1 MKKFLRSSN
10 DVTIA
15 LMRLVLG
22 VVFFAHGSQKAM
34 GWFGGYGWNA
44 TMHMFTDMMH
54 IPAFFAACAIL
65 AEFVG
70 GILLIIGLFSRLAAL
85 GIAIVMMVA
94 ILKVHLHNGLLGS
107 PQGAGFEHPL
117 VCLALA
123 ILIVMK
129 GGGALS
135 LDRLFARETS
145 APKPATVSA

>member
-1 MKKFLRSSN
+1 MKAFLRSSN

-22 VVFFAHGSQKAM
+22 IVFFAHGSQKAL
-34 GWFGGYGWNA
+34 GWFGGYGWNG
-44 TMHMFTDMMH
+44 TMQAFTGMLH
-54 IPAFFAACAIL
+54 IPAFFVACAIL

-70 GILLIIGLFSRLAAL
+70 GILLILGLFSRVAAL

-107 PQGAGFEHPL
+107 AQAPGFEHPL

-123 ILIVMK
+123 VLIIMK

-135 LDRLFARETS
+135 IDRFLARETEEY
-145 APKPATVSA
+145 KPATVSA

>member
-22 VVFFAHGSQKAM
+22 IVFFAHGSQKAM
-34 GWFGGYGWNA
+34 GWFGGYGWNG
-44 TMHMFTDMMH
+44 TMRAFTGMLH

-70 GILLIIGLFSRLAAL
+70 GILLIVGLFSRLAAL

-94 ILKVHLHNGLLGS
+94 ILKVHLHNGLLGT
-107 PQGAGFEHPL
+107 PQAPGFEHPL

-123 ILIVMK
+123 ALIIMK

-135 LDRLFARETS
+135 LDRLLARE
-145 APKPATVSA
+145 ADEPKHATVSA